1 MPFDLPG
8 AEILAKPVQPD
19 VAMAFWQSRAS
30 MTREEAQ
37 KLTGGAKARAFYVSG
52 LAERDMVETVHAAMG
67 AAIANG
73 ETLAGFKGRIGEV
86 VASAGW
92 QGHRVEN
99 IFRTNMQTA
108 YAAGRYAKMQ
118 AVKEQRPFWQ
128 YYTIEDR
135 RTRAS
140 HAVLHGLVYP
150 AEHEFWGRNYPPNGF
165 RCRCGVRTLSTAQ
178 VEAQGLTVQ
187 KAMPTDSL
195 WTDPV
200 TGMEYHVQM
209 PGADKGFRGNVG
221 KDWLEGLDLEKYPD
235 LTPESYDEQR
245 GVSSKRPAPVANYTE
260 LGAEV
265 IGRCSH
271 FATNSGLKRVLF
283 DQEKYFMAT
292 NSHGTVWISGRTQFG
307 RKGSHFN
314 PAGDLKSAWNTLA
327 GGKPLTWEEE
337 YSLESLWHEIT
348 HNRQKHGRLARN
360 GTAEAIMEVSTQ
372 WTARRTYHHLLE
384 SLGGKASH
392 QPDILKNGLGYGSY
406 VRRFDAL
413 LQALGIKDEQL
424 LPHMLAMIEGLE
436 TPDYGLHLA
445 ATLADLSGA
454 RKSAVKRALSHLNK
468 HTNFEEILKDCGL
481 MVASS

>member
-1 MPFDLPG
+1 MPFDLPP

-19 VAMAFWQSRAS
+19 AAQAFWQSRAS

-52 LAERDMVETVHAAMG
+52 LAERDMVEAVRTAMG
-67 AAIANG
+67 EALANG
-73 ETLAGFKGRIGEV
+73 ETLAGFKGRIGAV
-86 VASAGW
+86 MVNAGW
-92 QGHRVEN
+92 QGRRVEN

-118 AVKEQRPFWQ
+118 AVKGERPFWQ

-135 RTRAS
+135 RTRPS
-140 HAVLHGLVYP
+140 HAVLHSLIYP
-150 AEHEFWGRNYPPNGF
+150 ADHEFWGRNYPPNGF
-165 RCRCGVRTLSTAQ
+165 GCRCGVRTLSAAQ

-187 KAMPTDSL
+187 KDMPTDSV

-235 LTPESYDEQR
+235 LTPKSYDEQR
-245 GVSSKRPAPVANYTE
+245 GPASKRPAPVTSYTQ
-260 LGAEV
+260 LGEQIVA
-265 IGRCSH
+265 RCGH
-271 FATNSGLKRVLF
+271 FATNKGLNRVIY
-283 DQEKYFMAT
+283 DQKSYFMAT
-292 NSHGTVWISGRTQFG
+292 NCHGTVWISARKQHGREGGYFT
-307 RKGSHFN
+307 
-314 PAGDLKSAWNTLA
+314 PAAGLKAAWNKLA

-348 HNRQKHGRLARN
+348 HNRQKHGRLARG
-360 GTAEAIMEVSTQ
+360 GTANTIMEVSTQ
-372 WTARRTYHHLLE
+372 WTARRTYHQLIE

-392 QPDILKNGLGYGSY
+392 QTDILKNGLGYGSY

-413 LQALGIKDEQL
+413 LHALGIKDEQL
-424 LPHMLAMIEGLE
+424 LPHMLAMIERLE

-445 ATLADLSGA
+445 TILAELSGA
-454 RKSAVKRALSHLNK
+454 KKSAVKRALSHLNK
-468 HTNFEEILKDCGL
+468 HTNFEEILKDCEL
-481 MVASS
+481 MGASS